1 MVLFNYAIK
10 EITAKVVYYGP
21 GLCGKTTNL
30 QFIHEKMNP
39 ETRGKLL
46 SLATETDRTL
56 FFDFLPVNLGKIRG
70 FNVRFQ
76 LYTVPGQVYY
86 NATRRLVL
94 KGADAIVFVADS
106 QREMAEKNIESF
118 ENMKENLR
126 ANGLDPETI
135 PIVIQYN
142 KRDLPNIME
151 MDEMNRVLN
160 MRAVPFNAATAV
172 TGEGVLD
179 TFKLVT
185 RELMQALRTKHDVE
199 EMRQVEAPQ
208 RPSQGGPGDMAR
220 PPHDASAQ
228 PVQAAAGQPQ
238 QAPVLRNE
246 STDKL
251 EEAVIQVQN
260 QIVKIETQLDALLV
274 REESIEQLLTQIK
287 SRLDLGESGE
297 RPDYLE
303 AEEPIILEEE
313 QPKKR
318 GFFWNR

>member
-1 MVLFNYAIK
+1 
-10 EITAKVVYYGP
+10 
-21 GLCGKTTNL
+21 
-30 QFIHEKMNP
+30 
-39 ETRGKLL
+39 
-46 SLATETDRTL
+46 RTL

-94 KGADAIVFVADS
+94 KGADAVVFVADS
-106 QREMAEKNIESF
+106 QREMAEKNTESY

-135 PIVIQYN
+135 PLVIQYN

-160 MRAVPFNAATAV
+160 LRGVPFNAATAV

-185 RELMQALRTKHDVE
+185 RELMQALRT
-199 EMRQVEAPQ
+199 RNEAEDLQQAGATPTPASTPIATQ
-208 RPSQGGPGDMAR
+208 DQSVSASQPLHGAPAQNW
-220 PPHDASAQ
+220 DAAG
-228 PVQAAAGQPQ
+228 GQPQ
-238 QAPVLRNE
+238 AGPVSGSATSE
-246 STDKL
+246 KL

-274 REESIEQLLTQIK
+274 REASIEELLAQIK
-287 SRLDLGESGE
+287 NRLDSGETGE
-297 RPDYLE
+297 RPVLLE
-303 AEEPIILEEE
+303 PEEAIILEDE

-318 GFFWNR
+318 RFFWNR

>member
-30 QFIHEKMNP
+30 QYIHEKMNP

-94 KGADAIVFVADS
+94 KGADAVVFVADS
-106 QREMAEKNIESF
+106 QREMAEKNTESF

-126 ANGLDPETI
+126 ANGLDPETL
-135 PIVIQYN
+135 PLVIQYN
-142 KRDLPNIME
+142 KRDLPNIMQ

-160 MRAVPFNAATAV
+160 MRGVPFNAAIAV
-172 TGEGVLD
+172 TGQGVLD

-185 RELMQALRTKHDVE
+185 RELMQALRTKHDTE
-199 EMRQVEAPQ
+199 DLQQAGETQ
-208 RPSQGGPGDMAR
+208 RPPQVADTSRQ
-220 PPHDASAQ
+220 PHHDPSAQ
-228 PVQAAAGQPQ
+228 PWQPGVQQPPSFP
-238 QAPVLRNE
+238 ALHNGTGE
-246 STDKL
+246 KL
-251 EEAVIQVQN
+251 EEVVMGVQN
-260 QIVKIETQLDALLV
+260 QIVKIETQLDALLA

-287 SRLDLGESGE
+287 IRLDGGDAGE
-297 RPDYLE
+297 RAEVLE
-303 AEEPIILEEE
+303 PEEAIILEEE
-313 QPKKR
+313 KPKKR